1 MQYRYYSA
9 MKPLHFNGITA
20 AQCAAQRQSA
30 VCVRLLYQEGE
41 RERERQRERDRERE
55 REREIKSGEMRP
67 GGMHTD
73 RERETRTHKH
83 PLEQLLRGH
92 YLSND
97 ALPLG

>member
-1 MQYRYYSA
+1 MR
-9 MKPLHFNGITA
+9 ITT
-20 AQCAAQRQSA
+20 AQRHSS
-30 VCVRLLYQEGE
+30 VCVRLLYQE
-41 RERERQRERDRERE
+41 RERERE
-55 REREIKSGEMRP
+55 REREIKWGEMRP